1 MTTRAFAVCRP
12 APTDGPQAVIL
23 CPRAMRGGDGGAV
36 STCSATQVERRRARP
51 KQEPDVSALV
61 RAAAEGDEDAWAALV
76 ERFSGLVWSVTRGFR
91 LSHHDA
97 AEVSQTA
104 WLQLIEHLGDIREP
118 ERVGAWLATTT
129 RRLCFLTVRKAGRA
143 VPMDLDDGHLAS
155 PDTTAEFDAALDM
168 GERRAALARALED
181 LPEPGKALLRLL
193 SSDPAPSYAEAA
205 AALDM
210 PIGSIGP
217 TRARCL
223 DRLRRSPQFVGLTA
237 ELCGSPT

>member
-1 MTTRAFAVCRP
+1 
-12 APTDGPQAVIL
+12 
-23 CPRAMRGGDGGAV
+23 V
-36 STCSATQVERRRARP
+36 STYGTTQVERRRPKP
-51 KQEPDVSALV
+51 KQERDVATLV
-61 RAAAEGDEDAWAALV
+61 RSAAEGDQEAWAALV

-97 AEVSQTA
+97 AEVSQTT
-104 WLQLIEHLGDIREP
+104 WLQLVEHLGDIREP

-129 RRLCFLTVRKAGRA
+129 RRQCLTTLRKTGRA
-143 VPMDLDDGHLAS
+143 LPVDLDDGYLIS
-155 PDTTAEFDAALDM
+155 PDSTAELDTALDA
-168 GERRAALARALED
+168 GQRRAALSRALDD

-223 DRLRRSPQFVGLTA
+223 ERLRRSPELVGLSA
-237 ELCGSPT
+237 

>member
-1 MTTRAFAVCRP
+1 M
-12 APTDGPQAVIL
+12 
-23 CPRAMRGGDGGAV
+23 
-36 STCSATQVERRRARP
+36 STCSATQVEKERAGLT
-51 KQEPDVSALV
+51 QAPDVSALV
-61 RAAAEGDEDAWAALV
+61 RGAAEGDEDAWAALV

-104 WLQLIEHLGDIREP
+104 WLQLVEHLGDIREP

-129 RRLCFLTVRKAGRA
+129 RRLCLTTLRKAGRA
-143 VPMDLDDGHLAS
+143 VPVELDDGCLVS
-155 PDTTAEFDAALDM
+155 PDRTAELDTALDASQ
-168 GERRAALARALED
+168 RRAALSRALED
-181 LPEPGKALLRLL
+181 LPEPGQALLRLL

-223 DRLRRSPQFVGLTA
+223 ERLRRSPQLVRLTA
-237 ELCGSPT
+237 

>member
-1 MTTRAFAVCRP
+1 M
-12 APTDGPQAVIL
+12 
-23 CPRAMRGGDGGAV
+23 
-36 STCSATQVERRRARP
+36 AT
-51 KQEPDVSALV
+51 LV
-61 RAAAEGDEDAWAALV
+61 RSAAEGDQEAWAALV

-97 AEVSQTA
+97 AEVAQAT
-104 WLQLIEHLGDIREP
+104 WLQLVEHLGDIREP

-129 RRLCFLTVRKAGRA
+129 RRLCLTTLRRSGRA
-143 VPMDLDDGHLAS
+143 LPMDLGDGWLVS
-155 PDTTAEFDAALDM
+155 PDSTAELDTALDAGQRSAALS
-168 GERRAALARALED
+168 RALDD

-193 SSDPAPSYAEAA
+193 ASDPAPTYAEAA

-223 DRLRRSPQFVGLTA
+223 ERLRRSPEFVGLSA
-237 ELCGSPT
+237 

>member
-1 MTTRAFAVCRP
+1 M
-12 APTDGPQAVIL
+12 
-23 CPRAMRGGDGGAV
+23 
-36 STCSATQVERRRARP
+36 
-51 KQEPDVSALV
+51 LV
-61 RAAAEGDEDAWAALV
+61 RAAADGDQKAWEALV

-97 AEVSQTA
+97 AEVSQTT
-104 WLQLIEHLGDIREP
+104 WLQLVEHLGDIREP

-129 RRLCFLTVRKAGRA
+129 RRLCLTTLRKTGRA
-143 VPMDLDDGHLAS
+143 LPMDLADGTLVA
-155 PDTTAEFDAALDM
+155 PDTIAELDTALDARR
-168 GERRAALARALED
+168 RRAALSRALDD
-181 LPEPGKALLRLL
+181 LPEPGKALLVLL

-223 DRLRRSPQFVGLTA
+223 ERLRRSPQLVGLSA
-237 ELCGSPT
+237 

>member
-1 MTTRAFAVCRP
+1 M
-12 APTDGPQAVIL
+12 
-23 CPRAMRGGDGGAV
+23 
-36 STCSATQVERRRARP
+36 STYSTTQVDGHPTRTNEGA
-51 KQEPDVSALV
+51 DVAVLV
-61 RAAAEGDEDAWAALV
+61 RGAAEGDADAWEALI

-97 AEVSQTA
+97 AEVSQTT
-104 WLQLIEHLGDIREP
+104 WLQLVEHLGDIREP

-129 RRLCFLTVRKAGRA
+129 RRLCLTTLRKTGRA
-143 VPMDLDDGHLAS
+143 VPVDLDDGYLVA
-155 PDTTAEFDAALDM
+155 PDTAAEVDSALDA
-168 GERRAALARALED
+168 GQRRAALARALED

-223 DRLRRSPQFVGLTA
+223 ERLRRSP
-237 ELCGSPT
+237 ELLAVSA